1 MESAVDIREQSQKA
15 LGHAQSSA
23 QYGRESDPGLDHRT
37 RESADW
43 RLLYSTISF
52 VRWREPACKKVDS
65 NSYAL
70 NADLFEIAGGLV
82 SEHDAEFMDTLCGTV
97 LQGRSWPE

>member
-1 MESAVDIREQSQKA
+1 MKQAGFDERLTFYGLQAHFFSVDAQVVHWRIAKIHKSGNKTPRMVESAVDIREQSQKA

-43 RLLYSTISF
+43 RLLYSTI
-52 VRWREPACKKVDS
+52 
-65 NSYAL
+65 
-70 NADLFEIAGGLV
+70 
-82 SEHDAEFMDTLCGTV
+82 
-97 LQGRSWPE
+97 

>member
-1 MESAVDIREQSQKA
+1 MVESAVDIREQSQKA

-43 RLLYSTISF
+43 RLLYSTIVSSGEGNPH
-52 VRWREPACKKVDS
+52 VRRWIPI
-65 NSYAL
+65 L
-70 NADLFEIAGGLV
+70 
-82 SEHDAEFMDTLCGTV
+82 T
-97 LQGRSWPE
+97 P